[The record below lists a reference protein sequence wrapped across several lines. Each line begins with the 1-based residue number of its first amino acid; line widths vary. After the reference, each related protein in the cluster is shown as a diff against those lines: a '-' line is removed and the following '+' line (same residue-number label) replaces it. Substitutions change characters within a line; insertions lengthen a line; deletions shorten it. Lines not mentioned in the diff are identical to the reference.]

1 METNKIISLRYQLVI
16 GYVLLA
22 VGLLLIVWTI
32 YQSYNIFTAK
42 VSAPLIFRT
51 QAAAKTSE
59 SATGGNLQELLQQQ
73 MQQELQKQIGQLLPA
88 DTIPKILNLA
98 SWSILA
104 GILIFAGGTVA
115 GIGIKMVK

>member
-1 METNKIISLRYQLVI
+1 MDTNKII
-16 GYVLLA
+16 GYILLA
-22 VGLLLIVWTI
+22 AGLLLIVWTI

-42 VSAPLIFRT
+42 VSAPFIFRV
-51 QAAAKTSE
+51 QAVAKTSE
-59 SATGGNLQELLQQQ
+59 SAGGNLQELLQQQ
-73 MQQELQKQIGQLLPA
+73 MQQELQKQIGQILPA
-88 DTIPKILNLA
+88 DTIPKILNLV